1 MAQAMDNKAH
11 ILLVEDNP
19 ADASLL
25 EELIEE
31 GSYHVALYAASDGYD
46 ALDFLNRRDKYR
58 SMPRPDAILLD
69 LGLPR
74 MNGYEVLARIRKT
87 APWSKIPVVVLTT
100 SRDPKD
106 RELCLSLGADDF
118 LSKPYDLEGYEVL
131 VDHLAS
137 VVFPAMTNKATAA
150 PTAIL

>member
-1 MAQAMDNKAH
+1 MNTENQENVQKKSH

-19 ADASLL
+19 ADVSLL
-25 EELIEE
+25 EELIED
-31 GSYHVALYAASDGYD
+31 GSYHVSLYCTNNGYD
-46 ALDFLNRRDKYR
+46 AIDFLQRRDKYHG
-58 SMPRPDAILLD
+58 MPKPDAILLD

-74 MNGYEVLARIRKT
+74 MNGYEVLAHIRKT
-87 APWSKIPVVVLTT
+87 PPWNNIPVIVLTT

-106 RELCLSLGADDF
+106 RDLCLSLGANDF

-137 VVFPAMTNKATAA
+137 TVFPSVVKKMVN
-150 PTAIL
+150 